1 MKWGKIIL
9 SRRSSKRKVFEEGI
23 SLFSL
28 RDRGRREKVSMIGV
42 NEGKC
47 RR

>member
-1 MKWGKIIL
+1 MKWGKIIP
-9 SRRSSKRKVFEEGI
+9 SRRSSKRKAPEEGT

-28 RDRGRREKVSMIGV
+28 RDRGRREKVSMTGV